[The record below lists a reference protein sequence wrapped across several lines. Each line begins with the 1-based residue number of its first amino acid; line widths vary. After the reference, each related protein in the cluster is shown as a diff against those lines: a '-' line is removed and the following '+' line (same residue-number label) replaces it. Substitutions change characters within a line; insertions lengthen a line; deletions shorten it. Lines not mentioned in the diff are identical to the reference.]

1 MNHLDWAMAYASM
14 GLSVFPCLENS
25 KSPLTS
31 RGFLDATTDGDR
43 ISSWWSTRPYANIG
57 IAIPNDELVLDV
69 DKMHSSE
76 GLDISRLPP
85 TPFTI
90 TPRENGGRHYWF
102 KKPIDVPVRPT
113 VNIMPGVDVR
123 SVGSYVIAPPS
134 IHPNGKV
141 YEWGISRIAM
151 QPADV
156 PDWVLDFVKSGEIG
170 EDHSKP
176 EDALLG
182 IKEGGRQTA
191 LFRLACRLRRLG
203 TSEEEALAVLQT
215 AADRATPP
223 YRERSMTD
231 LVRRVWKRWP
241 AGNNPAHERKGWRL
255 SDLVAT
261 KLEQP
266 KWYINKML
274 PEGLT
279 LFFSD
284 PKLGKSMLISNL
296 MISVARG
303 EFALDRYKA
312 HQAGV
317 LVLDLEQGETFAQE
331 RWLRILGNRPAPD
344 NLHVFFEWAKMDQGG
359 LDEIKKF
366 LDIHTDI
373 GVVAIDVLSKFWP
386 VAEPPGLTAYHKD
399 YHVMSKLARLA
410 HDYKIAL
417 IAVHHRSKAEGRDF
431 LSDASGSMG
440 MTAAADVVW
449 ALSRERD
456 HPSAVLKVTGKNV
469 PDSTI
474 IMDIK
479 EDGFVWTTHGPSP
492 NQTSLITDLAGEA
505 NHLQPGDE
513 GNISGLAGL

>member
-1 MNHLDWAMAYASM
+1 M
-14 GLSVFPCLENS
+14 GLAVFPCLENS
-25 KSPLTS
+25 KSPLTKA
-31 RGFLDATTDGDR
+31 GFLDATTDSER
-43 ISSWWSTRPYANIG
+43 ISRWWSARPYANIG
-57 IAIPNDELVLDV
+57 IAIPEGEVVLDI
-69 DKMHSSE
+69 DQMHSE
-76 GLDISRLPP
+76 YGLDIKKLQP
-85 TPFTI
+85 TPFVI
-90 TPRENGGRHYWF
+90 TPRENGGRHFWY
-102 KKPIDVPVRPT
+102 KIPTTVKVRPST
-113 VNIMPGVDVR
+113 NIMPGVDVR

-134 IHPNGKV
+134 VHPNGKI
-141 YEWGISRIAM
+141 YEWGISRIQMAPTDI
-151 QPADV
+151 Q
-156 PDWVLDFVKSGEIG
+156 DWVLDLIKSAEDEGEPVKA
-170 EDHSKP
+170 

-203 TSEEEALAVLQT
+203 TSEQEALAVLQT

-223 YRERSMTD
+223 YRERSMED
-231 LVRRVWKRWP
+231 LVKRVWKRWP
-241 AGNNPAHERKGWRL
+241 SGANPAHERKGWRL

-266 KWYINKML
+266 KWYIKKIL

-284 PKLGKSMLISNL
+284 PKLGKSMLLSNL
-296 MISVARG
+296 MIAVARG
-303 EFALDRYKA
+303 EFALDRFRST
-312 HQAGV
+312 QAGV

-331 RWLRILGNRPAPD
+331 RWLRILGTRPAPD
-344 NLHVFFEWAKMDQGG
+344 NLNVYFEWPKMDQGG
-359 LDEIKKF
+359 LDDVKRY
-366 LDIHTDI
+366 LDVHPDI

-417 IAVHHRSKAEGRDF
+417 ICVHHRSKAEGRDF

-456 HPSAVLKVTGKNV
+456 RPTAVLKVTGKNV

-479 EDGFVWTTHGPSP
+479 EDGFVWTTHGPNP
-492 NQTSLITDLAGEA
+492 HQTSLVTDLAPEA
-505 NHLQPGDE
+505 DHSEHGDE
-513 GNISGLAGL
+513 GDCEGPTSI